1 MINATD
7 SSTSILHQPRSVYA
21 VAFACVVA
29 FMGIGLVDPI
39 LPSIA
44 ENLDASHSQVELLF
58 TSYFAVMALAMLG
71 TGFVSSRIGT
81 RRTLLSGLALVVV
94 FASLAGTSDTVA
106 QLVGFRGGWGL
117 GNSLFAATALSAIV
131 GAASGGVASAII
143 LYEAALGLG
152 LASGPLLGGELGA
165 LSWRAPFFGTA
176 ALMAIGFIAIFVL
189 LKDSPAPRRRMSLAE
204 PLKALR
210 HGGLRTIA
218 FTALFYNFGFFTLL
232 AFAPFPLQLDVHQ
245 LGYVFFGWGAMLAVF
260 SVVIAP
266 RLRART
272 GTVPLLAGT
281 LLTFAVLLGVMGVAV
296 DSQAVLIGAVLVG
309 GALIGMVNT
318 VLTEALMRV
327 APDIDRPV
335 ASAAYSFVRFGGGA
349 LAPWLAGRLSE
360 NGDESLPFFVAAVVV
375 ALAVVPL
382 LAGRSL
388 VRHVDA
394 DEAAA
399 AGHGAPR
406 PQAAR
411 AGRPPAEIAPV
422 LLAVDASPAAAAVTA
437 EAARIA
443 LLRDRPVHV
452 VHVLETDV
460 IGDDVLARESGDE
473 AGATLRTRLAQ
484 LRAAGVTADGEVLA
498 STGRHADVAALIAG
512 RAVETGA
519 GVIVLGRP
527 GEPAAPGRD
536 VTDLVTREA
545 PVNVLVVNPA
555 VSSVS

>member
-1 MINATD
+1 MTHAEKST
-7 SSTSILHQPRSVYA
+7 TSILHQPRSVYA
-21 VAFACVVA
+21 VAFASVVA

-58 TSYFAVMALAMLG
+58 TSYFAVMAVAMLI
-71 TGFVSSRIGT
+71 TGWVSSRIGAK
-81 RRTLLSGLALVVV
+81 RTLLSGLALVVV
-94 FASLAGTSDTVA
+94 FAGLAGTSDTVA

-117 GNSLFAATALSAIV
+117 GNSLFTATALSAIV

-176 ALMAIGFIAIFVL
+176 ALMAVGFIAIFVL
-189 LKDSPAPRRRMSLAE
+189 LKDSPKPARKTSLSE
-204 PLKALR
+204 PFKALG

-218 FTALFYNFGFFTLL
+218 LTALFYNFGFFTLL
-232 AFAPFPLQLDVHQ
+232 AFAPFPLALGVHE

-260 SVVIAP
+260 SVFVAP

-281 LLTFAVLLGVMGVAV
+281 LLTFAALLAVMGVGV
-296 DSQAVLIGAVLVG
+296 DSQGLLIAAVLIG
-309 GALIGMVNT
+309 GALIGLVNT

-349 LAPWLAGRLSE
+349 VAPWLAGKLSE
-360 NGDESLPFFVAAVVV
+360 NGDEALPFYVAAGVV
-375 ALAVVPL
+375 AVSVLPL
-382 LAGRSL
+382 LTGRAL

-399 AGHGAPR
+399 AHTPTPERPIARRVDEPAPL
-406 PQAAR
+406 
-411 AGRPPAEIAPV
+411 
-422 LLAVDASPAAAAVTA
+422 LLAVDGSPAAERVTA
-437 EAARIA
+437 EAARVA
-443 LLRDRPVHV
+443 LLRGRPVHV
-452 VHVLETDV
+452 MHVLETDV
-460 IGDDVLARESGDE
+460 VGDEAIERESGDV
-473 AGATLRTRLAQ
+473 ARATLTARLDQ
-484 LRAAGVTADGEVLA
+484 LRRAGVTADGEVLSVA
-498 STGRHADVAALIAG
+498 GRHADVASLIAH
-512 RAVETGA
+512 RAADTGA

-527 GEPAAPGRD
+527 AERTSL
-536 VTDLVTREA
+536 TDLVTREA
-545 PVNVLVVNPA
+545 PVNVLVVA
-555 VSSVS
+555 

>member
-1 MINATD
+1 MTNHHHA
-7 SSTSILHQPRSVYA
+7 SEPTSILHQPRSVYA

-58 TSYFAVMALAMLG
+58 TSYFAVMAVAMLG
-71 TGFVSSRIGT
+71 TGWISSRIGA
-81 RRTLLSGLALVVV
+81 RRTLLTGLALVVV
-94 FASLAGTSDTVA
+94 FSSLAGTSDTVA

-165 LSWRAPFFGTA
+165 ISWRAPFFGTA
-176 ALMAIGFIAIFVL
+176 ALMAIGFIAITVL
-189 LKDSPAPRRRMSLAE
+189 LKDSPKPRRKTSLAE
-204 PLKALR
+204 PIRALG

-232 AFAPFPLQLDVHQ
+232 AFAPFPLALGVHE
-245 LGYVFFGWGAMLAVF
+245 LGYVFFGWGAMLAIF
-260 SVVIAP
+260 SVVVAP

-272 GTVPLLAGT
+272 GTVPLLTAT
-281 LLTFAVLLGVMGVAV
+281 LLTFAVVLLAMGIGVG
-296 DSQAVLIGAVLVG
+296 SQGLLIAAVLVG

-349 LAPWLAGRLSE
+349 LAPWLAGKLSE
-360 NGDESLPFFVAAVVV
+360 NGNEALPFYVAAGVV
-375 ALAVVPL
+375 AVSVVPL
-382 LAGRSL
+382 LAGRGL
-388 VRHVDA
+388 IRHVDG

-399 AGHGAPR
+399 AHGAP
-406 PQAAR
+406 AAR
-411 AGRPPAEIAPV
+411 
-422 LLAVDASPAAAAVTA
+422 
-437 EAARIA
+437 EAA
-443 LLRDRPVHV
+443 P
-452 VHVLETDV
+452 
-460 IGDDVLARESGDE
+460 
-473 AGATLRTRLAQ
+473 
-484 LRAAGVTADGEVLA
+484 
-498 STGRHADVAALIAG
+498 ADVPVAA
-512 RAVETGA
+512 
-519 GVIVLGRP
+519 
-527 GEPAAPGRD
+527 
-536 VTDLVTREA
+536 
-545 PVNVLVVNPA
+545 
-555 VSSVS
+555 

>member
-1 MINATD
+1 MT
-7 SSTSILHQPRSVYA
+7 SSSSSSNISILHQPRSVYA

-44 ENLDASHSQVELLF
+44 ANLDASHSQVELLF
-58 TSYFAVMALAMLG
+58 TSYFAVMAVAMLG
-71 TGFVSSRIGT
+71 TGWVSSRIGT
-81 RRTLLSGLALVVV
+81 KRTLLGGLALVVV
-94 FASLAGTSDTVA
+94 FASLAGTSNTVS

-165 LSWRAPFFGTA
+165 ISWRAPFFGTA
-176 ALMAIGFIAIFVL
+176 ALMAIGFIAITAL
-189 LKDSPAPRRRMSLAE
+189 LKDMPKPKRKTSIAE
-204 PLKALR
+204 PFKALT
-210 HGGLRTIA
+210 HGGLRTVA

-232 AFAPFPLQLDVHQ
+232 AFAPFPLHLGVHQ

-260 SVVIAP
+260 SVVVAP
-266 RLRART
+266 RLRAKT
-272 GTVPLLAGT
+272 GTVPLLTST
-281 LLTFAVLLGVMGVAV
+281 LLVFAVLLLGMGIGV
-296 DSQAVLIGAVLVG
+296 DSQAALIAAVLIG
-309 GALIGMVNT
+309 GALIGLVNT

-349 LAPWLAGRLSE
+349 IAPWLAGKLSE
-360 NGDESLPFFVAAVVV
+360 SGNEALPFYVAAVVV
-375 ALAVVPL
+375 ALSIVPL
-382 LAGRSL
+382 LAGRNL

-399 AGHGAPR
+399 AHGAPER
-406 PQAAR
+406 RIAAPIEG
-411 AGRPPAEIAPV
+411 ATAPL

-437 EAARIA
+437 EAARVA
-443 LLRDRPVHV
+443 RLRDRPVHV

-460 IGDDVLARESGDE
+460 VGAGAIARESRDE
-473 AGATLRTRLAQ
+473 AQVTLRARVEQ
-484 LRAAGVTADGEVLA
+484 LRAAGVPADGELLT
-498 STGRHADVAALIAG
+498 STGRHADVATRIAE
-512 RAVETGA
+512 AAAESGA
-519 GVIVLGRP
+519 AVIVLGRP
-527 GEPAAPGRD
+527 TETAALSRD

-545 PVNVLVVNPA
+545 PASVLVVNPA
-555 VSSVS
+555 LARTA

>member
-1 MINATD
+1 MTK
-7 SSTSILHQPRSVYA
+7 SSNSLLHQPRSVYA

-44 ENLDASHSQVELLF
+44 ANLNASHSQVELLF
-58 TSYFAVMALAMLG
+58 TSYFAVMAVAMLG

-81 RRTLLSGLALVVV
+81 RRTLLAGLALVVV
-94 FASLAGTSDTVA
+94 FASLAGMSNTVA

-165 LSWRAPFFGTA
+165 ISWRAPFFGTA
-176 ALMAIGFIAIFVL
+176 ALMAVGFIAIFAL
-189 LKDSPAPRRRMSLAE
+189 LKDMPKPARKTSLAE
-204 PLKALR
+204 PFKALR

-218 FTALFYNFGFFTLL
+218 VTALFYNFGFFTLL
-232 AFAPFPLQLDVHQ
+232 AFAPFPLRLGVHE
-245 LGYVFFGWGAMLAVF
+245 LGYVFFGWGAMLALF
-260 SVVIAP
+260 SVVVAP

-272 GTVPLLAGT
+272 GTVPLLGGA
-281 LLTFAVLLGVMGVAV
+281 LLVFAVVLLAMGIGV
-296 DSQAVLIGAVLVG
+296 DSRPLLIAAVLVG
-309 GALIGMVNT
+309 GALIGLVNT

-327 APDIDRPV
+327 APDIERPV

-349 LAPWLAGRLSE
+349 LAPWLAGKLSE
-360 NGDESLPFFVAAVVV
+360 NGNESLPFYVAAAVV
-375 ALAVVPL
+375 ALSIVPL
-382 LAGRSL
+382 ALGRHL
-388 VRHVDA
+388 VAHVDA

-399 AGHGAPR
+399 HAPARVAPVPVARPLGA
-406 PQAAR
+406 A
-411 AGRPPAEIAPV
+411 APV
-422 LLAVDASPAAAAVTA
+422 LLAVDASPGAPAVTAAAARV
-437 EAARIA
+437 A

-460 IGDDVLARESGDE
+460 VGDDAVARESGDE
-473 AGATLRTRLAQ
+473 ARATLRARVAQ
-484 LRAAGVTADGEVLA
+484 LRAAGVAADGELLR
-498 STGRHADVAALIAG
+498 STGRHADVATRIA
-512 RAVETGA
+512 AAAAEAGA
-519 GVIVLGRP
+519 PVIVLGRP
-527 GEPAAPGRD
+527 TETAALSRD

-545 PVNVLVVNPA
+545 PASVLVVNPA
-555 VSSVS
+555 PAPAAA

>member
-1 MINATD
+1 MHADHAHQETD
-7 SSTSILHQPRSVYA
+7 ASIFHQPRSVYA

-58 TSYFAVMALAMLG
+58 TSYFAVMAVAMLG
-71 TGFVSSRIGT
+71 TGWVSSRIGA

-176 ALMAIGFIAIFVL
+176 ALMAIGFIAITVL
-189 LKDSPAPRRRMSLAE
+189 LKDSPKPARKTSLGE
-204 PLKALR
+204 PFRALKHR
-210 HGGLRTIA
+210 GLRTIA
-218 FTALFYNFGFFTLL
+218 LTALFYNFGFFTLL
-232 AFAPFPLQLDVHQ
+232 AFAPFPLALGVHE

-272 GTVPLLAGT
+272 GTVPLLTGT
-281 LLTFAVLLGVMGVAV
+281 LLVFAVLLLAMGVGV
-296 DSQAVLIGAVLVG
+296 GSQSLLIAAVLIG
-309 GALIGMVNT
+309 GALIGLVNT

-349 LAPWLAGRLSE
+349 IAPWLAGKLSE
-360 NGDESLPFFVAAVVV
+360 NGDEALPFYVAAAVVAV
-375 ALAVVPL
+375 AVVPL
-382 LAGRSL
+382 LAGRGA
-388 VRHVDA
+388 VKHVDA

-399 AGHGAPR
+399 HAAP
-406 PQAAR
+406 PIAR
-411 AGRPPAEIAPV
+411 RVDEPAPL
-422 LLAVDASPAAAAVTA
+422 LLAVDGSPAA
-437 EAARIA
+437 IA
-443 LLRDRPVHV
+443 HRA
-452 VHVLETDV
+452 TD
-460 IGDDVLARESGDE
+460 
-473 AGATLRTRLAQ
+473 
-484 LRAAGVTADGEVLA
+484 
-498 STGRHADVAALIAG
+498 
-512 RAVETGA
+512 TGA
-519 GVIVLGRP
+519 GVIILGRADVADGP
-527 GEPAAPGRD
+527 RDPRGAGQRARRRLSSAATWPPI
-536 VTDLVTREA
+536 A
-545 PVNVLVVNPA
+545 
-555 VSSVS
+555 

>member
-1 MINATD
+1 M
-7 SSTSILHQPRSVYA
+7 TSPHESDANLFHQPRSVYA

-58 TSYFAVMALAMLG
+58 TSYFAVMAVAMLG
-71 TGFVSSRIGT
+71 TGWISSRIGP

-165 LSWRAPFFGTA
+165 ISWRAPFFGTA
-176 ALMAIGFIAIFVL
+176 ALMAIGFIAITVL
-189 LKDSPAPRRRMSLAE
+189 LKDAPKPKRKTSLAE
-204 PLKALR
+204 PFRALGHR
-210 HGGLRTIA
+210 GLRTIA

-232 AFAPFPLQLDVHQ
+232 AFAPFPLALGVHE
-245 LGYVFFGWGAMLAVF
+245 LGYVFFGWGAMLALF

-272 GTVPLLAGT
+272 GTVPLLTGT
-281 LLTFAVLLGVMGVAV
+281 LMAFAALLLAMGVGV
-296 DSQAVLIGAVLVG
+296 GSQGLLIAAVLIG

-349 LAPWLAGRLSE
+349 IAPWLAGKLSE
-360 NGDESLPFFVAAVVV
+360 NGNEALPFYVAAAVVAV
-375 ALAVVPL
+375 SVVPL
-382 LAGRSL
+382 LLGRGA
-388 VRHVDA
+388 VGHVDA

-399 AGHGAPR
+399 AHGAAETPI
-406 PQAAR
+406 AR
-411 AGRPPAEIAPV
+411 RVDEPAPL
-422 LLAVDASPAAAAVTA
+422 LLAVDGSASAERVTA
-437 EAARIA
+437 EAARVA
-443 LLRDRPVHV
+443 LLRGRPVHV
-452 VHVLETDV
+452 MHVLETDV
-460 IGDDVLARESGDE
+460 VGDDAIARESG
-473 AGATLRTRLAQ
+473 AAARATLHARLDQ
-484 LRAAGVTADGEVLA
+484 LHRAGVTADGEVLSVA
-498 STGRHADVAALIAG
+498 GRHADVASLIAH
-512 RAVETGA
+512 RATDTGA
-519 GVIVLGRP
+519 SVIVVGRP
-527 GEPAAPGRD
+527 AERASL
-536 VTDLVTREA
+536 TDLVTRDA
-545 PVNVLVVNPA
+545 PVNVLVVA
-555 VSSVS
+555 

>member
-1 MINATD
+1 MTHAPSE
-7 SSTSILHQPRSVYA
+7 SSTSLLHQPRSVYA

-58 TSYFAVMALAMLG
+58 TSYFAVMAVAMLG

-81 RRTLLSGLALVVV
+81 RRTLLTGLALVVV
-94 FASLAGTSDTVA
+94 FASLAGTSDTVG

-165 LSWRAPFFGTA
+165 ISWRAPFFGTA
-176 ALMAIGFIAIFVL
+176 ALMAIGFIAIFAL
-189 LKDSPAPRRRMSLAE
+189 LKDMPKPQRRTSLAE
-204 PLKALR
+204 PLRALG

-232 AFAPFPLQLDVHQ
+232 AFAPFPLHLGVHE
-245 LGYVFFGWGAMLAVF
+245 LGYVFFGWGAMLALF

-266 RLRART
+266 RIRART
-272 GTVPLLAGT
+272 GSVPLLTGT
-281 LLTFAVLLGVMGVAV
+281 LLLFAVLLAGMGVGV
-296 DSQAVLIGAVLVG
+296 GSQAALIAAVLLG
-309 GALIGMVNT
+309 GALIGIVNT

-349 LAPWLAGRLSE
+349 LAPWLAGKLSE
-360 NGDESLPFFVAAVVV
+360 GGDEALPFYVAAVVV
-375 ALAVVPL
+375 GLSVVPL
-382 LAGRSL
+382 LAGRRL
-388 VRHVDA
+388 VAHVDA
-394 DEAAA
+394 AEG
-399 AGHGAPR
+399 GHGAPA
-406 PQAAR
+406 P
-411 AGRPPAEIAPV
+411 APV
-422 LLAVDASPAAAAVTA
+422 ARPLGTPAPLLLAVDGSPAAGAVTA
-437 EAARIA
+437 EAGRVA
-443 LLRDRPVHV
+443 LLRGRPVHV

-460 IGDDVLARESGDE
+460 IGDDAIARESGDE
-473 AGATLRTRLAQ
+473 ARAALRTRLAQ
-484 LRAAGVTADGEVLA
+484 LRDAGVRAEGEVLA
-498 STGRHADVAALIAG
+498 ATGRHADVAALITR
-512 RAVETGA
+512 RAADVGA
-519 GVIVLGRP
+519 GVVVLGRP
-527 GEPAAPGRD
+527 TGSGFPGGD
-536 VTDLVTREA
+536 VADIVTRQA
-545 PVNVLVVNPA
+545 PASVLVVRPDLA
-555 VSSVS
+555 AAA